1 MKFRNIVIML
11 LAILMAFAFASCSN
25 EPNKPT
31 PTPKPTPKDY
41 YQIEVTEGVD
51 KDYYNRD
58 KIKIEWEVPVKAGDT
73 ISLKYRSERD
83 IYQWDI
89 RDGNLKWVYET
100 KKNGFQDPILDEDG
114 WYNLTYTFG
123 NDINGATVASNS
135 RFGIYFRGNFV
146 TTDIFEIK
154 DIMLNDEELEV
165 ETPNLKSYAKLND
178 PAEDFDW
185 TVKNYTVLFATGQPG
200 EVDKTPFAEKVVAGG
215 FVTGAPV
222 AKENYSL
229 TIYTDEA
236 KTPGNIFDPS
246 TPITENKI
254 FYYEYVGDPRTVSFV
269 TNSNSV
275 IQPMTVHYND
285 LIDPPE
291 VEPELEG
298 QAFKA
303 WYIDAELKTAWNF
316 DTDHIEDDLVLY
328 AGYADPRTV
337 TFVLNGG
344 AFAEGVSNTKTVAD
358 GNTVGVPEAPT
369 YGELLFLG
377 WYKDAELKTAYDFS
391 APVTSD
397 ISIYAAWGE
406 PVDITVNLNYEGA
419 DTPKTFKAEYG
430 KALSETDK
438 NLAVEDKLIGLVF
451 AGWYDDADCSE
462 TKKHDFS
469 ALVTAPFTLYAKWE
483 EATLYK
489 MVSEH
494 ASAEDTNKYD
504 KFAIDFAKAAK
515 KGDVISFRYRSTAP
529 ITFYSLRNGSN
540 KWIYQQPQDS
550 PLPEA
555 FVETKADDG
564 WIYVVYTF
572 SDAIAEQPKF
582 SLHFGAKTYVI
593 GDILEVQDITLN
605 GTMLSLKTG
614 DDSAD
619 GVVSTNANK
628 VSIVEGGSYP
638 WTKQTVTFNT
648 DGGTVIADASVDFGA
663 RVARPES
670 DPEKADV
677 DFINWYADA
686 EFKTVFD
693 FANTPITKATII
705 YARYGA
711 PTLVTFNSNGGSA
724 VESKTVP
731 AGTPVSKPEEPTKE
745 NKFFA
750 GWFSDEDCT
759 VPYDFSANVTE
770 AITIHAK
777 WADPVNLTYNLNYTG
792 ASDPTVV
799 TVGKGLALNA
809 PKNPVRTG
817 YYFAGWYTEDKGGT
831 EVDFTASATEDKT
844 LYAHWTEPETYIKLT
859 STDEQKRF
867 TVRYSNSVISP
878 EKGDVIAFKYRPHD
892 GTFKYVNIRNM
903 DSSDSTAFAKDTNIK
918 DAGYSSTTPDED
930 GWFTFYF
937 VFPENYKSGTTAVY
951 PYKGFIMEM
960 IDSGKWQVNDSLD
973 ILGFSYNGVELTIS
987 ATDNTK
993 GLYDNGS
1000 YANPTLTEYY
1010 VADDTLVVK

>member
-100 KKNGFQDPILDEDG
+100 EKNGFQDPILDEDG

-419 DTPKTFKAEYG
+419 GTPKTFKAEYG

-483 EATLYK
+483 EAPLYK
-489 MVSEH
+489 LVATGNAADGEYS
-494 ASAEDTNKYD
+494 KD
-504 KFAIDFAKAAK
+504 KLAIVHSTADVDD
-515 KGDVISFRYRSTAP
+515 GDVLSFRFRTTRDFRFFSIRRA
-529 ITFYSLRNGSN
+529 GGGK
-540 KWIYQQPQDS
+540 KWIYQNS
-550 PLPEA
+550 NAEA
-555 FVETKADDG
+555 NYGFTSYETKADG
-564 WIYVVYTF
+564 WTYVTYKFDKATAVD
-572 SDAIAEQPKF
+572 SAEIPAEDADFEI
-582 SLHFGAKTYVI
+582 HFGNRWNDPTGNTGIVA
-593 GDILEVQDITLN
+593 GDILEIQDWAIN
-605 GTMLSLKTG
+605 GVPMVIAAG
-614 DDSAD
+614 DVTSYA
-619 GVVSTNANK
+619 GATVS
-628 VSIVEGGSYP
+628 VVEGGEYA
-638 WTKQTVTFNT
+638 WTDQTVNFAMGVADAIEDKTVAFGKTVEKPEDPVVEGYKFLGWFADAEFNTPFDFDCAITKATTIYASFKQKSGITYTVTFNPN
-648 DGGTVIADASVDFGA
+648 F
-663 RVARPES
+663 E
-670 DPEKADV
+670 
-677 DFINWYADA
+677 
-686 EFKTVFD
+686 
-693 FANTPITKATII
+693 
-705 YARYGA
+705 
-711 PTLVTFNSNGGSA
+711 GSSSKG
-724 VESKTVP
+724 VEV
-731 AGTPVSKPEEPTKE
+731 
-745 NKFFA
+745 
-750 GWFSDEDCT
+750 DED
-759 VPYDFSANVTE
+759 
-770 AITIHAK
+770 
-777 WADPVNLTYNLNYTG
+777 DPVT
-792 ASDPTVV
+792 AIK
-799 TVGKGLALNA
+799 VGR
-809 PKNPVRTG
+809 PG
-817 YYFAGWYTEDKGGT
+817 YFLDGWYTAADNSGEK
-831 EVDFTASATEDKT
+831 VDFSTYTATKNDE
-844 LYAHWTEPETYIKLT
+844 LFAHWTAPTKKYVLTATIDKDEVDDNGTPEVSDDDTTYYSDRFQLRWKGDYSGAVKIGDVFTYMVKSIPVEGSSAVTRSRFRDRSGSKSYSSITALSEADDDGWIEMTLTVTQESTKDGILIDFRPASGSLAIGDKLEIMAVALNGKELPI
-859 STDEQKRF
+859 STD
-867 TVRYSNSVISP
+867 
-878 EKGDVIAFKYRPHD
+878 
-892 GTFKYVNIRNM
+892 
-903 DSSDSTAFAKDTNIK
+903 SSSRGVYEGAK
-918 DAGYSSTTPDED
+918 P
-930 GWFTFYF
+930 
-937 VFPENYKSGTTAVY
+937 
-951 PYKGFIMEM
+951 
-960 IDSGKWQVNDSLD
+960 
-973 ILGFSYNGVELTIS
+973 TIS
-987 ATDNTK
+987 EV
-993 GLYDNGS
+993 S
-1000 YANPTLTEYY
+1000 
-1010 VADDTLVVK
+1010 LVQ